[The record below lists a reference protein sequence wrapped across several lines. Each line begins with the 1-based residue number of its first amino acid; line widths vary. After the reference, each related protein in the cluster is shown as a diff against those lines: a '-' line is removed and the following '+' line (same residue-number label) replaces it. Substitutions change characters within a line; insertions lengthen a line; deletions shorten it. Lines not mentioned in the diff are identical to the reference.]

1 MGAGFVAWSVAA
13 RAAVGQVVPVS
24 ARDEE
29 EHDAPLDSSTSR
41 GGGSEQPQDSSA
53 SHELGRRGGR
63 SGGGGGTLTT
73 GARLGEVS
81 PCARLQMEPGA
92 GHDEKCGRET
102 EAGAR
107 AAPLMPR

>member
-53 SHELGRRGGR
+53 SHGSGRRGGR
-63 SGGGGGTLTT
+63 SGGGV
-73 GARLGEVS
+73 R
-81 PCARLQMEPGA
+81 R
-92 GHDEKCGRET
+92 
-102 EAGAR
+102 
-107 AAPLMPR
+107 